1 MIRTATGVERVALA
15 VAAFGMVAAAVLL
28 RQAWANHAASWA
40 LALLVGL
47 ALASCAAPASVWL
60 IRRAAPEPPD
70 GADAQ
75 AAQLAAR
82 QVELF
87 RAARQDVL
95 TGLQSRIGFL
105 DTLATRLNAAGSVA
119 LVLVDVDKFSRLNG
133 VHGDGTGDE
142 VLRVVADRLRTM
154 AGHRDGAAR
163 LGADEF
169 ALLLDRP
176 EDLQDIKHT
185 AAALQRLLSEPY
197 PAAGELLDLT
207 VSLGIAS
214 APQHGQNADAL
225 YGSARFALQQTK
237 KAGGNGWRIC
247 GQDHADVLRLRDKF
261 RDVLSAAIDA
271 GDIVPYYQSIVR
283 LPEGGIARFEVLA
296 RWKHSK
302 LSMLTP
308 DQFIPLAEELGL
320 TGRISMALLRQV
332 ALDTQDWPQWCRL
345 AINVSAGQL
354 RDLIGFFREQPGDWQ
369 RRMDLSRL
377 DVEITEPALVRD
389 RAMVRELID
398 ALHTHGARAVLDN
411 FGCGYS
417 NLFHLRDMDFDSI
430 KIGKGFVT
438 TLLDDPRTEACVTAM
453 LSLGQGLNIDMV
465 ADGVESPAIAERLSQ
480 LGCNFAQGFLYA
492 HPSPASEVRRLLNL
506 PDTNSIQATL
516 ATVQAGAA

>member
-1 MIRTATGVERVALA
+1 MVGRGAAA
-15 VAAFGMVAAAVLL
+15 VAALGLLAVGVLL
-28 RQAWANHAASWA
+28 RHALSSH
-40 LALLVGL
+40 VGL
-47 ALASCAAPASVWL
+47 GALVLLAWLGLVSCAAPAAVWL
-60 IRRAAPEPPD
+60 IRRGAADPAVE
-70 GADAQ
+70 ADAK
-75 AAQLAAR
+75 AAELAQR

-105 DTLATRLNAAGSVA
+105 DTFAARLNAGVTVA
-119 LVLVDVDKFSRLNG
+119 LVLVDVDKFSRLIS
-133 VHGDGTGDE
+133 VHGDSTGDE
-142 VLRVVADRLRTM
+142 VLRVVADRLRTV
-154 AGHRDGAAR
+154 AGQRDRAAR

-169 ALLLDRP
+169 ALLLERP
-176 EDLQDIKHT
+176 EDLEDIKRT
-185 AAALQRLLSEPY
+185 AAALHRLLSVPY
-197 PAAGELLDLT
+197 PAAGELLDLSL
-207 VSLGIAS
+207 SLGIAC
-214 APQHGQNADAL
+214 APQHGQTADTL
-225 YGSARFALQQTK
+225 YGSARDALQETK

-247 GQDHADVLRLRDKF
+247 GQDHADVLRLRDRF
-261 RDVLSAAIDA
+261 RDVLSSAIDA
-271 GDIVPYYQSIVR
+271 GEIVPYYQSIVR

-302 LSMLTP
+302 LAVLNP

-389 RAMVRELID
+389 RAMVRELIE
-398 ALHTHGARAVLDN
+398 ALHRHGARAVLDN

-438 TLLDDPRTEACVTAM
+438 ALLDDPRAEACVTAM
-453 LSLGQGLNIDMV
+453 LSLGHGLNIDMV
-465 ADGVESPAIAERLSQ
+465 ADGVENHAIAERLSQ

-492 HPSPASEVRRLLNL
+492 HPGPAFEARRLLNL
-506 PDTNSIQATL
+506 PETNPVRDTL
-516 ATVQAGAA
+516 ASIEVRAS